1 MVPYSTPNVNSAA
14 SLAALTAAL
23 ALRLRARLVWLPPL
37 PSLLLFP
44 FTALPLRADGFMLSP
59 AASAPASYT
68 VPPPLHPMAVW
79 PGVSAPVPQGVSATE
94 ATPWVVVA
102 LTSS

>member
-1 MVPYSTPNVNSAA
+1 MLPVGR
-14 SLAALTAAL
+14 L
-23 ALRLRARLVWLPPL
+23 ALRLRALLVWLPPL
-37 PSLLLFP
+37 PSLPLPLRFP
-44 FTALPLRADGFMLSP
+44 FTALPLRTDGFMLSP